1 MDIIGAKKLVEFGT
15 KHNDAAKSLKE
26 WNRIVNQAQWTKT
39 LDILQDFPKAKI
51 INAKRARFTIK
62 GNSYRLVAE
71 INFVD
76 QEVEIRFVGTHAEYD
91 RIDALTI

>member
-1 MDIIGAKKLVEFGT
+1 MDIIGAKRLVDFT
-15 KHNDAAKSLKE
+15 RKHNVAGKSLKE
-26 WNRIVNQAQWTKT
+26 WNRIVLQAAWAKSQ
-39 LDILQDFPKAKI
+39 DILQDFPKAKI
-51 INAKRARFTIK
+51 LNGKRARFTIK

-71 INFVD
+71 INFID